1 MKIEEA
7 ERQIGAILA
16 ELETSSGSVVRGIR
30 IDDIETTKFE
40 DTRPQFISK
49 VCIELERLPG
59 RDWPG

>member
-16 ELETSSGSVVRGIR
+16 ELETSSGSVVRDIR
-30 IDDIETTKFE
+30 IHNINITKFE
-40 DTRPQFISK
+40 DTRPRFISK